1 MLKARDYTT
10 ALIRTS
16 SAFMISPNIK
26 VMNSPPTS
34 MKFFTASPDLGAI
47 EHYFVSII
55 YEINQ

>member
-55 YEINQ
+55 Y